1 MTDYHYVF
9 SGVVYP
15 ERAHLELG
23 APIQLGYRNVDFD
36 VLGNVQ
42 LSIYKNQIIL
52 DFTTANR
59 ILDILT
65 LRNLMTDFVASVVDI
80 AGFSG
85 VVGYEVDLRSV
96 CSIHEQTTEV
106 FGVDIPG
113 LSIRNDE
120 IRKYEISDLL
130 SLCGSVGL
138 FRRALSD
145 FKNAIRHPIDTG
157 FFCYRAI
164 ESILNYVR
172 DADNLKGKPEAINRL
187 NDILNLDPTCI
198 ELVRDLGGDVRHGK
212 IVSITGSQRHQAIRV
227 TREIL
232 QRFVVHLKSGPGA
245 APDSTLLTP

>member
-1 MTDYHYVF
+1 MPDYHYVF

-23 APIQLGYRNVDFD
+23 APIPFEFQNIAFGIS
-36 VLGNVQ
+36 GNVQ
-42 LSIYKNQIIL
+42 LSIYKNQIIVN
-52 DFTTANR
+52 FTTANR
-59 ILDILT
+59 IVDMPA

-80 AGFSG
+80 AGFNG

-106 FGVDIPG
+106 FGVNIPG
-113 LSIRNDE
+113 LSIGNDE
-120 IRKYEISDLL
+120 IRKYEINDLL
-130 SLCGSVGL
+130 SLCCRVAL
-138 FRRALSD
+138 FRRALGD

-157 FFCYRAI
+157 FFCYRAV

-187 NDILNLDPTCI
+187 NGILNLDPTCI
-198 ELVRDLGGDVRHGK
+198 ELLRDLGGDVRHGK

-232 QRFVVHLKSGPGA
+232 QRFAVYLKAGPA
-245 APDSTLLTP
+245 AAQGLTPLAP